1 MKLLEQ
7 AKALVTDSEIREGT
21 KDFLA
26 DSVSAL
32 LGDPV
37 AAGEIMIS
45 LVKSPLFFREKLF
58 WTKFECFLSGVD
70 MNENDR
76 AEFCA
81 RLTEDGKKGDNP
93 YRLLQ
98 AIDHAETR
106 QKVDFLINAS
116 RSLGAGF
123 IELPTYFRICNA
135 ITGTLEEDL
144 LFLADHIQDDS
155 NFGYSD
161 TIQGLLNV
169 GLVYQSVID
178 GNGDNRYS
186 FTPFADTLDRFAV
199 SFNNV
204 ERYPMVGR
212 DTDHPHE
219 RGMKQEIEQLN
230 WKTMM

>member
-1 MKLLEQ
+1 MKFLEQ
-7 AKALVTDSEIREGT
+7 AKALVTNPEVQEGT
-21 KDFLA
+21 KDFLT

-37 AAGEIMIS
+37 AAGKIMVS
-45 LVKSPLFFREKLF
+45 LASSPFFFNEKLF
-58 WTKFECFLSGVD
+58 WTKVELFLSGMD
-70 MNENDR
+70 MDERNR

-81 RLTEDGKKGDNP
+81 RLTADGKKGDNP

-106 QKVDFLINAS
+106 QKIDFLINAS

-135 ITGTLEEDL
+135 ITGALEEDL
-144 LFLADHIQDDS
+144 LFLADHIQDDG

-178 GNGDNRYS
+178 GNGDNRYN
-186 FTPFADTLDRFAV
+186 FTPFADTLDQFAV

-204 ERYPMVGR
+204 ERYPMVGGTGQPR
-212 DTDHPHE
+212 E
-219 RGMKQEIEQLN
+219 RTMKQEIEQLN
-230 WKTMM
+230 WKTFM